1 MKAPPDENSILARFA
16 AGPESLAQA
25 LAGLRDADLDA
36 RPARGGWTIRQIVH
50 HVTDGDDLWKSCIKM
65 ALGSE
70 QGEFAL
76 AWYWAFPQDVWA
88 ERWAYAGRSL
98 DVSMDLLKA
107 IRAHVLQL
115 VQAIPAGWRRAVA
128 IKTPDGQIKQ
138 LPVGAVIEMQ
148 ADHLEHHVK
157 RILEIRRELED
168 TADGV
173 E

>member
-1 MKAPPDENSILARFA
+1 MKAPSDENSILARFA

-65 ALGSE
+65 ALGNE

-76 AWYWAFPQDVWA
+76 A
-88 ERWAYAGRSL
+88 
-98 DVSMDLLKA
+98 
-107 IRAHVLQL
+107 
-115 VQAIPAGWRRAVA
+115 
-128 IKTPDGQIKQ
+128 IKTPDGHLEQ

-148 ADHLEHHVK
+148 ADHLEHHVE
-157 RILEIRRELED
+157 RILAIRRELED
-168 TADGV
+168 TAREV